1 MRDDI
6 EQRFEAREDEPPFPT
21 KVTVAGIAW
30 IVFGGLIVVNLLIA
44 LVLLAAVSRSAVGV
58 DREQASSAFAVGIC
72 LSVLLGL
79 FAAGFIFVGVQSVRG
94 TAPGTIANGV
104 GSIIFGLLNF
114 IPLFVLVVR
123 ANSPGRIPPGTGE
136 YIQAGISSLFGLA
149 LIAVGAVAIAGA
161 AEYKMWRQFR
171 KAKERWEYDRQYR
184 RQRRHREELDE
195 EDDRP
200 RRRREE
206 PEEDL
211 PPRRRREDD
220 DAGRIQRRPR
230 QDREDD

>member
-6 EQRFEAREDEPPFPT
+6 NQRYDADTNEPPFPT

-30 IVFGGLIVVNLLIA
+30 IVFGGLIVVNILIL
-44 LVLLAAVSRSAVGV
+44 LVLLAANTGGGGPGERDRTSEFIGVGL
-58 DREQASSAFAVGIC
+58 C
-72 LSVLLGL
+72 LSILLGL

-94 TAPGTIANGV
+94 TAPGTVANGV

-114 IPLFVLVVR
+114 IPLVALLVR
-123 ANSPGRIPPGTGE
+123 ASAPGRFPPSVTE
-136 YIQAGISSLFGLA
+136 YIQGAISFFFGMA
-149 LIAVGAVAIAGA
+149 LIAVGILALVGSP
-161 AEYKMWRQFR
+161 EYKVWRQFQ

-184 RQRRHREELDE
+184 RQRRRREELDE

-200 RRRREE
+200 RRGREE